1 MYNQAFMV
9 PNPLGPGQ
17 SISIDPEFC
26 IACNQCADTCRN
38 SVMVHNPEKDQ
49 PPVVM
54 YPDECWFCGCCTINC
69 PTGAIKMIH
78 PINQKIAFK
87 RKATGELFRVGQNN
101 CPQPNTKPMAFEF
114 RLPYPKSRKIELKV
128 SEVVQLARFVVCVRL
143 KADTPFDQNS
153 YTAGHFC
160 NIEIENHRYRGY
172 SIANRPGTNRLEF
185 LIDTFPNGP
194 GVKFLKTLTV
204 GKTVKLLFPMGRFV
218 YRPGSDPAI
227 FAGSVTGL
235 APLKAMIETE
245 LELIQSGRK
254 MELLFSVFDVQDII
268 LYEYLDALAA
278 KYENFNYTIF
288 LSNPGTKAEKAGK
301 IYNGS
306 VHDYINKN
314 IEIDDKTQIYMCG
327 SKEYIQ
333 GLEKA
338 LVQKGA
344 FWGNIFYESIF

>member
-1 MYNQAFMV
+1 MV

-87 RKATGELFRVGQNN
+87 RKATGEIFRVGQNN
-101 CPQPNTKPMAFEF
+101 GPKANTKPMAFEF
-114 RLPYPKSRKIELKV
+114 RLPYPKSKKIELKV
-128 SEVVQLARFVVCVRL
+128 SEIVQLARFVMRVRL
-143 KADTPFDQNS
+143 KADKPLAEDS

-160 NIEIENHRYRGY
+160 NIEIENQRYRGY
-172 SIANRPGTNRLEF
+172 SIANRPGTDRLEF
-185 LIDTFPNGP
+185 LVDTFPYGP
-194 GVKFLKTLTV
+194 GVKFLKALKV
-204 GKTVKLLFPMGRFV
+204 GETVKLLFPMGRFI
-218 YRPGSDPAI
+218 YHPASGPAI
-227 FAGSVTGL
+227 LAGSVTGL

-245 LELIQSGRK
+245 LELIQSGRT
-254 MELLFSVFDVQDII
+254 MELLFSVFDVQDIV
-268 LYEYLDALAA
+268 LSAYLDDLEAA
-278 KYENFNYTIF
+278 YDNFNYTIF
-288 LSNPGTKAEKAGK
+288 LTNPGTTVEKTGK

-306 VHDYINKN
+306 VQEYINKN
-314 IEIDDKTQIYMCG
+314 IEIDDKLQIYMCG

-333 GLEKA
+333 GLEKIF
-338 LVQKGA
+338 VQKGA